1 MKPQKELKKLDKED
15 LISIIAEQI
24 NVISKLEEKNKELE
38 KRLLAYENAHT
49 PPSQQRR
56 YPRREPTGTP
66 PGASIGHKGVT
77 RKTPEPTETKTLH
90 LDKCPNCNNAL
101 KLKCIKEKIIEEIPN
116 PQPLRVIKFLIH
128 HYHCKNCNK
137 KIIADDSELPKQGN
151 LGNNLQAQIS
161 LMRYEDRLP
170 IRKIANTL
178 NRQYNLQ
185 LTPATILDVTRR
197 VADSLAPEYNNI
209 KKEISQSPFI
219 NADETGARLNGKSH
233 WFWTFMNFKSVFF
246 LLTRRREHKVVKEVL
261 GENYQGILTC
271 DGLKQ
276 YQKAVKNIQRCWAHL
291 LRESKFLAQK
301 HEEQAKTTYN
311 SLCELFK
318 EIKKVTIKTPK
329 EIREKI
335 YNNCIKK
342 MQLFIGIANKYKHLR
357 KLAVT
362 MKNGLHQWFVCIL
375 HPEIEPTNNRAEREL
390 REFVVQRKIF
400 RTFRSEKGL
409 RITEIIM
416 SLLATWRLRNL
427 NTYNML
433 RASLSNYS

>member
-1 MKPQKELKKLDKED
+1 MNEPQELKNLTKEK
-15 LISIIAEQI
+15 LISIILDLQ
-24 NVISKLEEKNKELE
+24 

-90 LDKCPNCNNAL
+90 LDKCPDCNNAL
-101 KLKCIKEKIIEEIPN
+101 KLKCIKEKIIEEIPE
-116 PQPLRVIKFLIH
+116 PQQLRVIKFFIY

-137 KIIADDSELPKQGN
+137 EIIADDPELPKQGN

-197 VADSLAPEYNNI
+197 VADSLVPEYNNI

-246 LLTRRREHKVVKEVL
+246 LLTRRREHKVVREVL

-276 YQKAVKNIQRCWAHL
+276 YQKAVKNIQRCWVHL
-291 LRESKFLAQK
+291 LRKAKFLAQK
-301 HEEQAKTTYN
+301 HKEQAKTTYN

-318 EIKKVTIKTPK
+318 EIKKVTIETPK

-335 YNNCIKK
+335 YNNCINK
-342 MQLFIGIANKYKHLR
+342 MQLFIGIANKYKHLK

-362 MKNGLHQWFVCIL
+362 MKNGLHQWFTCIL

-400 RTFRSEKGL
+400 GTFRSEKGL
-409 RITEIIM
+409 RITEVIM

-433 RASLSNYS
+433 RTSLSNYS

>member
-1 MKPQKELKKLDKED
+1 MNEPQELKNLTKEELIGIILD
-15 LISIIAEQI
+15 LQ
-24 NVISKLEEKNKELE
+24 

-90 LDKCPNCNNAL
+90 LDKCPDCNNAL
-101 KLKCIKEKIIEEIPN
+101 KLKCIKEKIIEEIPE
-116 PQPLRVIKFLIH
+116 PQPLRVIKFLIP
-128 HYHCKNCNK
+128 HYYCKNCNK
-137 KIIADDSELPKQGN
+137 EIIADDSELPKQGN

-161 LMRYEDRLP
+161 LIRYEDRLP

-185 LTPATILDVTRR
+185 LTPATILDATRR

-209 KKEISQSPFI
+209 KKEISQSPFV
-219 NADETGARLNGKSH
+219 NADETGAKLNGKSH
-233 WFWTFMNFKSVFF
+233 WFWTFMNFRSVFF

-291 LRESKFLAQK
+291 LREAKFLAQK

-318 EIKKVTIKTPK
+318 EIKKVAIKTPN

-362 MKNGLHQWFVCIL
+362 MKNGLHQWFACIL

-400 RTFRSEKGL
+400 GTFRSEKGL
-409 RITEIIM
+409 RITEVIM

-427 NTYNML
+427 NTYDML
-433 RASLSNYS
+433 RTSLSNCP

>member
-1 MKPQKELKKLDKED
+1 MKEPQELKDLTKEE
-15 LISIIAEQI
+15 LISIIMDLQ
-24 NVISKLEEKNKELE
+24 

-56 YPRREPTGTP
+56 YPRRELTGNP
-66 PGASIGHKGVT
+66 PGASIGHKGTT
-77 RKTPEPTETKTLH
+77 RKSPEPTETKTLH
-90 LDKCPNCNNAL
+90 LDKCPDCNNAL
-101 KLKCIKEKIIEEIPN
+101 KLKCIKERIIEEIPE
-116 PQPLRVIKFLIH
+116 PQQLRVIKFFIP
-128 HYHCKNCNK
+128 HYHCRNCNK
-137 KIIADDSELPKQGN
+137 KIIANDPELPKQGN

-197 VADSLAPEYNNI
+197 VADSLAPKYNSI
-209 KKEISQSPFI
+209 KKEISQSPHV
-219 NADETGARLNGKSH
+219 NADETGAKLNGKSH
-233 WFWTFMNFKSVFF
+233 WFWTFINSKSVFF

-261 GENYQGILTC
+261 GKNYKGILTC

-276 YQKAVKNIQRCWAHL
+276 YQKVVKNIQRCWAHL
-291 LRESKFLAQK
+291 LREAKFLAQK

-318 EIKKVTIKTPK
+318 EIKKVTIKTPG

-335 YNNCIKK
+335 YGNCIKK
-342 MQLFIGIANKYKHLR
+342 MQLFIGIANKYNHLR

-362 MKNGLHQWFVCIL
+362 MKNGLHQWFTCIL

-400 RTFRSEKGL
+400 GTFRSEKGL
-409 RITEIIM
+409 RITEVIM

-433 RASLSNYS
+433 RTSLSNYP